1 MRLDLLTIVWNLGSI
16 VLTVVLHA
24 GGTVLIVEQRPRLF
38 NFASHRRKVLR
49 GQLVITIILIELLVL
64 HLIEIG
70 LWGLYLRGLG
80 LFANLGP
87 SLYFA
92 GLSYT
97 SLGYNGAVLSPVIG
111 FNEVLIAMMG
121 LPMFGWSTGI
131 LVTTVVRYEKVTL
144 EWDVASDRPVKPD
157 F

>member
-1 MRLDLLTIVWNLGSI
+1 MKLDFITIVWNLASI

-24 GGTVLIVEQRPRLF
+24 GGTVLIVAQRPRLF
-38 NFASHRRKVLR
+38 SFASRRRKVLR
-49 GQLVITIILIELLVL
+49 GQLVITIILIELLIL
-64 HLIEIG
+64 HLVEIG

-80 LFANLGP
+80 LFTNLGP

-111 FNEVLIAMMG
+111 FNEILIAMMG
-121 LPMFGWSTGI
+121 LLMFGWSTGI
-131 LVTTVVRYEKVTL
+131 LITTVVRYEKVAL
-144 EWDVASDRPVKPD
+144 EWDPANDRPMKLD